1 MMKRFRLFVFL
12 SAALLVLTACPKP
25 EPEPVPDPDV
35 TISLSQLSGV
45 SLNALL
51 DEDIQSRM
59 ERDGDACNLVC
70 KGSPVSLSFEMLKDY
85 DGAKPFKR
93 YCNLPIGYDFV
104 LGGTPGVPAD
114 ASDPIDAMTLL
125 PSVIDLGTRAKGTT
139 IYFAGLPEEIVAL
152 DSMELTDDSRFELT
166 LSFTSPWFTEGT
178 VTPEFLVDIRK
189 FFNSPEAED
198 GYLKFDVA
206 LTPENGYKAKKAF
219 RLSSLAFDPEKFNAK
234 AHNIEVEAGIAIQA
248 KVSFDGL
255 KTTKS
260 LLAAAPADMRIN
272 AVVELKDI
280 ACKRVTGKF
289 AYSIKGN
296 VSNTVDLGVLSQ
308 NLYVD
313 PAKASVLMDVDSDL
327 SLAFEASSGLS
338 TKQGRRT
345 VGSVDGI
352 SYDIPIAEPG
362 KTAQARYD
370 LAALK
375 SLDPL
380 FAQTPTEL
388 TCTVGAASR
397 QDVTCVFTLGE
408 TSTASFK
415 PTVRVP
421 LAFAEAFSREIVERI
436 PVQLNTVAQ
445 VQDKQVILQ
454 GSLVNSLP
462 LDGEIS
468 VVLVDQN
475 DTPITR
481 EVKLSCAADAT
492 TQVNQPVSLSI
503 DGTATQARVTYR
515 FNGVKTPR
523 AVKASD
529 ALAVQLSLF
538 IPGE

>member
-1 MMKRFRLFVFL
+1 MMKRFRFFVVL

-51 DEDIQSRM
+51 DEGVQSRM
-59 ERDGDACNLVC
+59 ERDGDACNIVC
-70 KGSPVSLSFEMLKDY
+70 KGDPVSLTFEMLKNY

-93 YCNLPIGYDFV
+93 YCNLPIDYDFIM
-104 LGGTPGVPAD
+104 GKTPAVPAG
-114 ASDPIDAMTLL
+114 ASDVIDAMTLL
-125 PSVIDLGTRAKGTT
+125 PAVIDLGTRSKGGS
-139 IYFAGLPEEIVAL
+139 IYFSGLPEEILAL

-178 VTPEFLVDIRK
+178 VTPEFLVDLRQC
-189 FFNSPEAED
+189 FESPEAED
-198 GYLKFDVA
+198 GYLKFDAA

-219 RLSSLAFDPEKFNAK
+219 HLSRLAFDPAKFNAQ
-234 AHNIEVEAGIAIQA
+234 AHNIEVAASISIKA
-248 KVSFDGL
+248 KVLFDGM

-260 LLAAAPADMRIN
+260 RLAAAPADMRIH
-272 AVVELKDI
+272 AVVELKDV

-289 AYSIKGN
+289 AHSVKGT
-296 VSNTVDLGVLSQ
+296 VSNTVNMGVLSEDF
-308 NLYVD
+308 YVD

-327 SLAFEASSGLS
+327 SLAYEATTGLA

-352 SYDIPIAEPG
+352 SYEIPIAEPG

-380 FAQTPTEL
+380 FVQTPTEM
-388 TCTVGAASR
+388 TYSVGATSR

-408 TSTASFK
+408 TGTATFK

-421 LAFAEAFSREIVERI
+421 LAFAEAFSREIIERI
-436 PVQLNTVAQ
+436 PVQLNTAAQ

-454 GSLVNSLP
+454 GSLANSLP

-475 DTPITR
+475 DRPITR

-492 TQVNQPVSLSI
+492 TQVNQPVSLSTE
-503 DGTATQARVTYR
+503 GSATQALVTYR
-515 FNGVKTPR
+515 FKGVKTPR

-529 ALAVQLSLF
+529 ALAIQLSLF